1 MLRPFGMDVLEHQDG
16 DRMPPVADCVRDSIC
31 SLLSSSGD
39 KWLKTRAVLTESS
52 LFLSNAHDRTLAV
65 HRIPLHEITKIVK
78 TSHDAENRGINKHKA
93 VAHGTLDKHVSQ
105 LRPDSLGYYSSDD
118 SDEGEEDKA
127 AHLLSST
134 EILQINT
141 VAEGYNFGRIYTLR
155 FKDETT
161 CEEWKKELLVP
172 HSIVCITIECVLLL
186 QNVFSYY
193 RMCSLTIECVL
204 LERIAGTTHPHT
216 QSLSLTHSLT
226 H

>member
-1 MLRPFGMDVLEHQDG
+1 MMLRPFGMDVLEHQDG

-93 VAHGTLDKHVSQ
+93 VAHGTADKHVSQ

-172 HSIVCITIECVLLL
+172 HSIVCITIERVLLL
-186 QNVFSYY
+186 QHVFSYY
-193 RMCSLTIECVL
+193 RPK
-204 LERIAGTTHPHT
+204 AGRKARCKHLCP
-216 QSLSLTHSLT
+216 
-226 H
+226 